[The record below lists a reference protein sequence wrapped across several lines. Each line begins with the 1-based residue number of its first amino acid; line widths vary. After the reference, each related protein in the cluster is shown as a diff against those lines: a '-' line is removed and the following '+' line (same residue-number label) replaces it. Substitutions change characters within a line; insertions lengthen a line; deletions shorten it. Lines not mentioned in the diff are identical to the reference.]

1 MQKIFIFV
9 LMTFLCFF
17 FCKKE
22 SFTEPEPEP
31 EPENNTPRIV
41 SIRAIPS
48 VVEAGE
54 GGSVD
59 SMLVTVR
66 AYDKDMDDLTFTFSA
81 EEGILGKQSRYD
93 IIYTPPPFPGDYIVS
108 CIVSDGQ
115 DTVSKFVTVS
125 VSQPDPEYEFA
136 PETIL
141 INRHLTVLLGP
152 SWDPR
157 YRDQLKAVTLEPYRI
172 AKYEL
177 TNIEYYQFV
186 KEGGYDNASW
196 WSEAGWKTKIDSGW
210 TGPMYWGSTEPPW
223 LDDPYSHLEN
233 TPVHGINFYEA
244 EAYCNYLSNKTSIT
258 YRIPNRFQW
267 QRAAKGPDPGYKY
280 PWGNEFVDEYMHF
293 IVFNLPELLPVN
305 SIPEG
310 QSQDRCFHMVGNVFE
325 YVSPVLE
332 FETIMPGNNVGKV
345 YEYSIHLKKF
355 DNERLIIIF
364 YSLPVMFPND
374 TNDIKRAMTTSSWS
388 WNIINVR
395 YYGYGV
401 RISREY

>member
-22 SFTEPEPEP
+22 SVTEPEPEP

-54 GGSVD
+54 GGSAD
-59 SMLVTVR
+59 SVLVTVR

-81 EEGILGKQSRYD
+81 EEGILGNQSRYD
-93 IIYTPPPFPGDYIVS
+93 IIYTFPTFPGDYIVS
-108 CIVSDGQ
+108 CRVSDGQ
-115 DTVSKFVTVS
+115 DTVSSSVTVS

-152 SWDPR
+152 SWFPEWIETADLN
-157 YRDQLKAVTLEPYRI
+157 DFVTLEPYRI

-196 WSEAGWKTKIDSGW
+196 WSGAGWNTKIDSGW
-210 TGPMYWGSTEPPW
+210 TGPMYWGESEPPW
-223 LDDPYSHLEN
+223 LDDPYSNLEN
-233 TPVHGINFYEA
+233 TPVHGISFYES
-244 EAYCNYLSNKTSIT
+244 EAYCNWLSDKTGIT
-258 YRIPNRFQW
+258 YSIPKTAQW
-267 QRAAKGPDPGYKY
+267 ERAAKGPDPGYKY
-280 PWGNEFVDEYMHF
+280 PWGNEFVDEYLHF
-293 IVFNLPELLPVN
+293 ISFGFPELLPVN
-305 SIPEG
+305 ILPEG
-310 QSQDRCFHMVGNVFE
+310 KSQDGCYNMVGNAFE
-325 YVSPVLE
+325 LADPLKILLNDKSV
-332 FETIMPGNNVGKV
+332 KV
-345 YEYSIHLKKF
+345 YYSEGTGSDEYWWKWSM
-355 DNERLIIIF
+355 
-364 YSLPVMFPND
+364 S
-374 TNDIKRAMTTSSWS
+374 TSSAWVFA
-388 WNIINVR
+388 IYDR
-395 YYGYGV
+395 RYGV
-401 RISREY
+401 GLRICREY